1 MKRFKLTKSEKA
13 IENAFLRG
21 EYVPVSAAEHQ
32 RVVDAIAAY
41 RKDAVISLRINSQ
54 DLRHIKEKAR
64 KFGVPY
70 QRYITEILH
79 RFAAQ

>member
-1 MKRFKLTKSEKA
+1 MKKFRLTKYEQRIEDA
-13 IENAFLRG
+13 IGRG
-21 EYVPVSAAEHQ
+21 EYVPVSPARAKWIAEQ
-32 RVVDAIAAY
+32 IAAY

-79 RFAAQ
+79 RHIH